1 MSQAA
6 FPSRQEF
13 GPDSDDEPQ
22 LLTRLRA
29 QDPAAFEQLVRRH
42 GGWMLAVARRMLGSE
57 DDARDAVQDALIS
70 AYRALGSFQE
80 QSRLST
86 WLHRIVVNAALMK
99 LRKRDRRQER
109 SIEELLPRFQ
119 DDGHPAEAAVEW
131 RVSADQAVQQSDT
144 RELVRRCIAQLPE
157 SYRTVLMLRD
167 IEELDT
173 RETARLLGIEENA
186 VKVRL
191 HRARAALRKLLDQH
205 FRGEIN

>member
-6 FPSRQEF
+6 FSSRHEF

-29 QDPAAFEQLVRRH
+29 QEPAAFEQLVRRH

-70 AYRALGSFQE
+70 AYRAMSGFQE

-109 SIEELLPRFQ
+109 SIEELLPRFL
-119 DDGHPAEAAVEW
+119 DDGHPADPAVEW
-131 RVSADQAVQQSDT
+131 PISADELAQQRDT
-144 RELVRRCIAQLPE
+144 REMVRRCIAQLPE
-157 SYRTVLMLRD
+157 NYRTVLMLRD

-191 HRARAALRKLLDQH
+191 HRARAALRKLLDEH
-205 FRGEIN
+205 FRGDAN